1 MEARQNN
8 EEPEIN
14 IFTDDSLSR
23 DTSNTPSF
31 PTIPDYNGLKQDTD
45 VHKTLE
51 KNLFFSNLKIS
62 KLKKQQ
68 KNPEN

>member
-1 MEARQNN
+1 MEARQND

-31 PTIPDYNGLKQDTD
+31 PTIPGYNGLKQDTD
-45 VHKTLE
+45 VHNTLE
-51 KNLFFSNLKIS
+51 KNLLFIHIIIFTR
-62 KLKKQQ
+62 KQFTVTR
-68 KNPEN
+68 

>member
-1 MEARQNN
+1 MEARQND

-31 PTIPDYNGLKQDTD
+31 PTIPGYNGLKQDTD

-51 KNLFFSNLKIS
+51 KNLFFF
-62 KLKKQQ
+62 
-68 KNPEN
+68 